1 MTSERQAERRR
12 TTRETDVLVRL
23 RLEGGYPTAI
33 TTGVGF
39 LDHMLTSLSAHS
51 AFALE
56 INAKGDLHVDSH
68 HTVEDVGLVLGE
80 AFSQALGD
88 RSDIER
94 FGHAVV
100 PMDESLAMAAVDCSG
115 RGYGLVEI
123 GFVGPSVGGIPTSLL
138 THFFE
143 VFARSGGLTLH
154 LSAHG
159 EDDHH
164 LAEASFK
171 ALGRALRQAAR
182 RDPGHALGV
191 PSTKGVL

>member
-23 RLEGGYPTAI
+23 TLEGGYPPAI

-39 LDHMLTSLSAHS
+39 LDHMLTSLATHS
-51 AFALE
+51 GFALE
-56 INAKGDLHVDSH
+56 VSATGDLQVDSH

-80 AFSQALGD
+80 TFSQALGD
-88 RSDIER
+88 RAGIER

-123 GFVGPSVGGIPTSLL
+123 GFVGLGVGGIPTSLL

-171 ALGRALRQAAR
+171 ALARALRQAVR
-182 RDPGHALGV
+182 RDPDHSIEV